1 MTAARPDDCGR
12 DSVPAAG
19 TQSRPHSPWGQIA
32 AIASGQHGLVTT
44 KQVLSVMSMRT
55 LRREI
60 DRGRLVPYRHGLYLD
75 AGVPRTEWQP
85 LMAACL
91 AGGPFVAAS
100 HRSAAILWEMPGV
113 ARPPEPEITIFG
125 DGSLR
130 LTEVVQHRSD
140 LCHPSDLASV
150 RGIPCTSAARTILD
164 LGRYVSQYVL
174 IRAMDSAKRRR
185 LCTYEDVAA
194 CLDRIGGPGR
204 HGTRWLQAA
213 LPRRLAREIDA
224 GDSGLEVKVQE
235 ALWRRG
241 LPPFVLQHPV
251 TCGRR
256 IFLIDIAWPNRRV
269 GIEVKGDVHLDPTV
283 ADNDADREN
292 LLRDAG
298 WRVYEARPTTDLAA
312 LAGQVQRAM
321 ATPITKRPKSTR

>member
-1 MTAARPDDCGR
+1 MTAPTPLHCGR
-12 DSVPAAG
+12 DTACGGHAI
-19 TQSRPHSPWGQIA
+19 SRPHSPWEQIA

-44 KQVLSVMSMRT
+44 SQA
-55 LRREI
+55 REVVSRDTI
-60 DRGRLVPYRHGLYLD
+60 RKWKNAGRLIPFRYGVYLL

-100 HRSAAILWEMPGV
+100 HRSAAILHELPGV

-130 LTEVVQHRSD
+130 LTEVVRHRSD

-164 LGRYVSQYVL
+164 LGRYVTEYVL

-185 LCTYEDVAA
+185 LCTYEEVAA

-241 LPPFVLQHPV
+241 LPPFVVQHPV

-256 IFLIDIAWPNRRV
+256 IFLIDIAWPAEQV

-298 WRVYEARPTTDLAA
+298 WRIYEARPTTNLAA
-312 LAGQVQRAM
+312 LASHIQRAM
-321 ATPITKRPKSTR
+321 ATPMTKRPRRMR

>member
-1 MTAARPDDCGR
+1 MTAARLPDPTGECGR
-12 DSVPAAG
+12 DLVPGGG
-19 TQSRPHSPWGQIA
+19 TQSRPHSPWEQIA
-32 AIASGQHGLVTT
+32 AIASTQQGLVST
-44 KQVLSVMSMRT
+44 KQVLSAISMRT
-55 LRREI
+55 LRRDI
-60 DRGRLVPYRHGLYLD
+60 DRGRLVPYRHGLYLL

-100 HRSAAILWEMPGV
+100 HRSAAILYELPGV
-113 ARPPEPEITIFG
+113 ARPPEPEVTVFG

-130 LTEVVQHRSD
+130 LADVVRHRSD
-140 LCHPSDLASV
+140 LCHPDDLSSV

-164 LGRYVSQYVL
+164 LGRYVTEYVL
-174 IRAMDSAKRRR
+174 LRAMDSAKRRR

-213 LPRRLAREIDA
+213 LPRRLAREVDA

-235 ALWRRG
+235 AMWRNR

-251 TCGRR
+251 ECGRR
-256 IFLIDIAWPNRRV
+256 IFFIDIAWPEAKV
-269 GIEVKGDVHLDPTV
+269 GIEVKGDVHLDPAV

-292 LLRDAG
+292 LLTQAG
-298 WRVYEARPTTDLAA
+298 WWIYDARPSTDLDQ
-312 LAGQVQRAM
+312 LARQ
-321 ATPITKRPKSTR
+321 ITSRLRRR

>member
-1 MTAARPDDCGR
+1 VA
-12 DSVPAAG
+12 
-19 TQSRPHSPWGQIA
+19 IA
-32 AIASGQHGLVTT
+32 AIASTQHGLVTS
-44 KQVLSVMSMRT
+44 KQAVGTVSRAT
-55 LRREI
+55 LQRAVAS
-60 DRGRLVPYRHGLYLD
+60 GRLIPFRYGVYLLPG
-75 AGVPRTEWQP
+75 APRTEWQP

-100 HRSAAILWEMPGV
+100 HRSAALLHEMPGV
-113 ARPPEPEITIFG
+113 ARPPHPEITIFG
-125 DGSLR
+125 DASRELDD
-130 LTEVVQHRSD
+130 VVTHRSD
-140 LCHPSDLASV
+140 LFVPEDKSVV

-164 LGRYVSQYVL
+164 LGRYVTEYVL

-185 LCTYEDVAA
+185 LCTYEEVAA

-213 LPRRLAREIDA
+213 LPRRLAREVDA

-256 IFLIDIAWPNRRV
+256 IFLIDIAWPDAHL
-269 GIEVKGDVHLDPTV
+269 GIEVKGDVHLYPTV
-283 ADNDADREN
+283 ADNDAEREN
-292 LLRDAG
+292 LLTESG
-298 WRVYEARPTTDLAA
+298 WRIYEARPSTDLAK
-312 LAGQVQRAM
+312 LARQVQRAI
-321 ATPITKRPKSTR
+321 ATPMTKMPNRMR